1 MSKKETG
8 KKSTRRD
15 LARSAVVAYTAA
27 AIGVPRHLLAGE
39 PTDTGQMAG
48 AESDAVGMRRD
59 TIAAEYY
66 TDGARWAFDERLV
79 ADHFWQMVDHESR
92 IPKAGDYFVF
102 EYGRSESILIVR
114 GRDNKVRGF
123 YNVCRHRG
131 SRLCR
136 HDADPIPQDPR
147 LSVKQLNQSGSSPVF
162 RCPYHAWTYDTEG
175 SLIYAYGM
183 QDDFD
188 PADNG
193 LMPCHL
199 RTADG
204 FIFVNLSREL
214 APPEFESA
222 VEPFRRD
229 VGGPHGTAQ
238 LKVGERVYVSMHAN
252 WKLAL
257 ENFLECYH
265 CGPSHDYL
273 CYVYPGSDFTTE
285 SEKQGKGGLLNGFVS
300 GTMDGKLAAPLLP
313 AFEGTDART
322 TSRTSTETTTGWST
336 GYWLGYDDHVFAV
349 RFTPRDV
356 DLTDVE
362 CTWLVHP
369 DAKRGVD
376 YDPERL
382 KEVWLVTLL
391 EDIWL
396 CENNHA
402 GICSGAYGPG
412 RYATHERSPSRFMEW
427 YMNAVAGDIGPAW
440 NPRRHESPT
449 ARLEGPEG
457 TLLT

>member
-1 MSKKETG
+1 MNKKEKG
-8 KKSTRRD
+8 NKSTRRD

-27 AIGVPRHLLAGE
+27 AMGVPRNLLARDV
-39 PTDTGQMAG
+39 PDVGQMASG
-48 AESDAVGMRRD
+48 ESGVAGSLGN
-59 TIAAEYY
+59 TIDAEYY
-66 TDGARWAFDERLV
+66 VDGARWEVDERLV
-79 ADHFWQMVDHESR
+79 ADHFWQMVDHVSR
-92 IPKAGDYFVF
+92 IPDPGDFFVF
-102 EYGRSESILIVR
+102 EFGRSESILIVR
-114 GRDNKVRGF
+114 GRDNEVRGF

-136 HDADPIPQDPR
+136 HDADPTPEDPR
-147 LSVKQLNQSGSSPVF
+147 LSVKQLGQSGSSPVF

-188 PADNG
+188 PAQNG
-193 LMPCHL
+193 LIPCHL
-199 RTADG
+199 RVAEG
-204 FIFVNLSREL
+204 FIFVNLSRE
-214 APPEFESA
+214 AEPPDFETA
-222 VEPFRRD
+222 IEPFRE
-229 VGGPHGTAQ
+229 VGQSHGMAD
-238 LKVGERVYVSMHAN
+238 LKVAERVFVSCRSN

-273 CYVYPGSDFTTE
+273 CHVFPNIDLSLPETQRPGS
-285 SEKQGKGGLLNGFVS
+285 GMPAGFVS
-300 GTMDGKLAAPLLP
+300 ATMDGKPAAPLLP
-313 AFEGTDART
+313 AFERRAGRKMGSDVA
-322 TSRTSTETTTGWST
+322 TGWST
-336 GYWLGYDDHVFAV
+336 GYWSPNEDYVFAV

-382 KEVWLVTLL
+382 KEVWYVTLL

-396 CENNHA
+396 CENNHI
-402 GICSGAYGPG
+402 GIRSGAYRPG
-412 RYATHERSPSRFMEW
+412 RYAIHEIGRILPANFMHW
-427 YMNAVAGDIGPAW
+427 YVKAVAGDVGRVMPY
-440 NPRRHESPT
+440 
-449 ARLEGPEG
+449 
-457 TLLT
+457 